1 MATLESANQL
11 LRTLTSN
18 PKFSSGIDTTEML
31 QEVLDGIGFG
41 GLWRSSTF
49 HVVNENGHQCTVLT
63 DRLIQVNIPKLKLYL
78 IKLIYLSLLAYHSL
92 IIRQHGE
99 LVLNAYSESKEK
111 YDIYEIVFSA
121 LLKIKR
127 FLLLIPI

>member
-1 MATLESANQL
+1 MLISCQNVATLESATQL

-49 HVVNENGHQCTVLT
+49 HVLNENEQQCIVLT
-63 DRLIQVNIPKLKLYL
+63 DRLIEVNIS
-78 IKLIYLSLLAYHSL
+78 IYFSL
-92 IIRQHGE
+92 I
-99 LVLNAYSESKEK
+99 
-111 YDIYEIVFSA
+111 
-121 LLKIKR
+121 
-127 FLLLIPI
+127 FLANFFQ